1 MYKSELVLSELKP
14 TSAIGAMCK
23 DDTSTSLYSTWIKD
37 TLDELWKN
45 PLKCSPTRFFVKI

>member
-23 DDTSTSLYSTWIKD
+23 DDTSTSLYST
-37 TLDELWKN
+37 
-45 PLKCSPTRFFVKI
+45 